1 MPSGVITNCGLLS
14 FLNRYRYIAIFILIA
29 LTVLAGLPAT
39 APHSPTWE
47 VWVVDQSDHPLENMT
62 VDLRCQ
68 FAGSYASSEVL
79 QTDERGYVVFKPR
92 TLRVPE
98 ILRIAAIVPIPYFNS
113 KFGPQAWVWARGNG
127 LEGVAMN
134 DGHVIAW
141 RGAPPT
147 MASKIVAKQGHAVI
161 GID

>member
-1 MPSGVITNCGLLS
+1 VTNRGLLS
-14 FLNRYRYIAIFILIA
+14 FLNRYRYVAIFILIV

-39 APHSPTWE
+39 TPQSPMWE

-79 QTDERGYVVFKPR
+79 LTDEHGYVVFKPR
-92 TLRVPE
+92 TLRVPQ
-98 ILRIAAIVPIPYFNS
+98 ILRIAALVSIPNFHS

-127 LEGVAMN
+127 LEGIAMN
-134 DGHVIAW
+134 DGHATTW

-147 MASKIVAKQGHAVI
+147 MASKIVVKQGHAVI
-161 GID
+161 GIY